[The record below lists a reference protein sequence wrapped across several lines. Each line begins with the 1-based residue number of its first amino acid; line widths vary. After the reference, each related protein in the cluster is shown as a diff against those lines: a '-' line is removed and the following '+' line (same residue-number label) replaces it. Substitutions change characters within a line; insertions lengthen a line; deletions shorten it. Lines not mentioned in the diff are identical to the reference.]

1 MKNIIFFVFL
11 QIFIV
16 CQLSDEKIEEIRKK
30 VKENDMQLAE
40 CILKNEN
47 ISSELKKSIEENKD
61 EHLMKALHPRD
72 HKLEKSDREVFR
84 NCRKEMIE
92 KMKEGHRR
100 EIEKHKDILKNLKP
114 DGL

>member
-47 ISSELKKSIEENKD
+47 ISADLRKSIEENKD
-61 EHLMKALHPRD
+61 KYLIKALHPRD
-72 HKLEKSDREVFR
+72 HNLDKNDRDIIK
-84 NCRKEMIE
+84 NCRKELLE
-92 KMKEGHRR
+92 KRKEELIKEEERNQ
-100 EIEKHKDILKNLKP
+100 DL
-114 DGL
+114 